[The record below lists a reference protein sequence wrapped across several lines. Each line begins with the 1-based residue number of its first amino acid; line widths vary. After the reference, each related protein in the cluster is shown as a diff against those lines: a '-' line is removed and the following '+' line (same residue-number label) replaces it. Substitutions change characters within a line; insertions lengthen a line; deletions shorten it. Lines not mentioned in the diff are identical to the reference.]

1 MSTEEEGVREK
12 YCGWFDVLTTPLNA
26 CSLETYFPLLRDDGS
41 DNQSAH
47 IPLIVGCYQL
57 NESSPVDPEDAD
69 AASSSAASSRCGELR
84 LHMIPTPS
92 TSKTEMQFGDA
103 ACVLQM
109 ESGVLDG
116 KWKRRRKNNQSDA
129 VECANGTPLFASA
142 CASGSIHIHGL
153 QNNITDSN
161 TNTTSWSLNH
171 FASTYGQNDT
181 GLCLALA
188 WNDYLNNNGDQIVSS
203 YSKGEVAIHQVSYS
217 GDTNEVPK
225 LEETHRW
232 NAHTLFGCPSEVW
245 TCSFLRGAESV
256 VLSGADDCSMK
267 VWDIRQTQRPV
278 HKVGDAEFEAG
289 VTAISSHPSLDGIFA
304 VGSYD
309 EHVRLYD
316 YRKINEPLSKVS
328 VGGGVWRIKWH
339 PSTWSGKSSC
349 RGKLLVAAMHGG
361 CRVVNFPSLNGDV
374 EEYTIEE
381 ADVISEFT
389 AHESM
394 AYGAD
399 WISFGTSELEAAAS
413 CSFYDRKAF
422 IWDSS

>member
-1 MSTEEEGVREK
+1 MSTQEEKG
-12 YCGWFDVLTTPLNA
+12 GWFDALTTPLNA
-26 CSLETYFPLLRDDGS
+26 CSLETYFPITRDDGINSSS
-41 DNQSAH
+41 DKPSDV
-47 IPLIVGCYQL
+47 PLVVGCYQL
-57 NESSPVDPEDAD
+57 NKSSQSDPEDPD
-69 AASSSAASSRCGELR
+69 TASSSAGSSRCGELR

-116 KWKRRRKNNQSDA
+116 KWKRRRKNNQTA
-129 VECANGTPLFASA
+129 VEIPLFASA

-153 QNNITDSN
+153 EKNMSTDS
-161 TNTTSWSLNH
+161 TTDTTSWSLNH
-171 FASTYGQNDT
+171 LASTDGQIDT

-188 WNDYLNNNGDQIVSS
+188 WNDYLNESEDQIVSS
-203 YSKGEVAIHQVSYS
+203 YSNGEVAIHQVSYH
-217 GDTNEVPK
+217 GDTNKVPK

-245 TCSFLRGAESV
+245 TCSFLRGAENV

-278 HKVGDAEFEAG
+278 HKVGDREFEAG
-289 VTAISSHPSLDGIFA
+289 VTAISSHPSLDNIFA

-316 YRKINEPLSKVS
+316 YRKMAEPLSKVP

-339 PSTWSGKSSC
+339 PSTWSGESSC

-361 CRVVNFPSLNGDV
+361 CRIVNFPSLDGGV
-374 EEYTIEE
+374 EEYTAEE
-381 ADVISEFT
+381 ADVLSEFT

-399 WISFGTSELEAAAS
+399 WISFGSPELEAAAS

-422 IWDSS
+422 IWE